1 MRAMPPKTTCP
12 ITLSQF
18 LGKAEPMKI
27 TINGQD
33 MLAEVKQFST
43 GSFGW
48 YMNAKLALTVDGKMV
63 SVQIGMNMPIVGSKD
78 ADRGDA
84 PPAAG

>member
-1 MRAMPPKTTCP
+1 MPPKTSCP
-12 ITLSQF
+12 VTLPQF
-18 LGKAEPMKI
+18 LEKAEPLKI

-48 YMNAKLALTVDGKMV
+48 YMNAKTVISVDGKAV
-63 SVQIGMNMPIVGSKD
+63 SVQIGMNMTVVGRKD
-78 ADRGDA
+78 AARQ
-84 PPAAG
+84 